1 MTSFESF
8 RQEVADYIA
17 KAGITATQFGR
28 EAMADPGFVFQM
40 QRGRAPSLR
49 TVDKVRDWMAKHP
62 PNGS

>member
-1 MTSFESF
+1 
-8 RQEVADYIA
+8 
-17 KAGITATQFGR
+17 
-28 EAMADPGFVFQM
+28 MADPGFVFQM